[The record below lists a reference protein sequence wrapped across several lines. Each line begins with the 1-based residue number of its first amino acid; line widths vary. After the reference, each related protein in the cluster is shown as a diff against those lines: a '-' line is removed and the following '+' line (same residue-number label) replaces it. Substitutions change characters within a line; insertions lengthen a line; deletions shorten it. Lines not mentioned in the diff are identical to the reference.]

1 MPAPPNRFHK
11 TPHSICCCQVADQ
24 AAAMFGFFAAIV
36 LAFIIIEPV
45 QVLLLSALPALF
57 DEKTR
62 CGRIIS
68 KVRWCYSEFFAP

>member
-1 MPAPPNRFHK
+1 
-11 TPHSICCCQVADQ
+11 
-24 AAAMFGFFAAIV
+24 MFGFFAAIV